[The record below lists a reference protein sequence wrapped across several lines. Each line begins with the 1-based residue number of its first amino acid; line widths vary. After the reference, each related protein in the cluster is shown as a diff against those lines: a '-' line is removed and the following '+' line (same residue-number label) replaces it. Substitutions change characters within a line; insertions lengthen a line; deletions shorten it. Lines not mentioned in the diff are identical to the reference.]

1 MGFAAVMTVARLWNS
16 TDEQI
21 FDRAYRLR
29 YNKGQVRMDKFTYGS
44 ALLGGVAGA
53 AALPGGAL
61 NGSLQGASIGVGLAV
76 LAHVLTKPKEK

>member
-1 MGFAAVMTVARLWNS
+1 MGFAAVMTISRLWNS

-53 AALPGGAL
+53 AAGGL
-61 NGSLQGASIGVGLAV
+61 NGSLQGASVGVGLAV
-76 LAHVLTKPKEK
+76 LVHVVTNPKQK

>member
-1 MGFAAVMTVARLWNS
+1 MGFAALMTLARLWNS

-29 YNKGQVRMDKFTYGS
+29 YNQGQVRMDKFTYGG

-53 AALPGGAL
+53 AAGGL
-61 NGSLQGASIGVGLAV
+61 NGSLQGASVGVGLAV
-76 LAHVLTKPKEK
+76 LAHVVTKPKQK

>member
-1 MGFAAVMTVARLWNS
+1 MGFAAVMTIARLWNS

-29 YNKGQVRMDKFTYGS
+29 HNKGQVRMDKFTYGG

-53 AALPGGAL
+53 AAGGL
-61 NGSLQGASIGVGLAV
+61 NGSLQGASISVGLAV
-76 LAHVLTKPKEK
+76 LAHVVTKPKQK

>member
-1 MGFAAVMTVARLWNS
+1 MGLAAVMTIARLWSS

-53 AALPGGAL
+53 AAGGL
-61 NGSLQGASIGVGLAV
+61 NGSLQGASVGVGLAV
-76 LAHVLTKPKEK
+76 LAHTLTKPREK

>member
-1 MGFAAVMTVARLWNS
+1 MGFAAVVTAVKLWRA
-16 TDEQI
+16 TDEEI

-29 YNKGQVRMDKFTYGS
+29 YNKGQLRMDKFTYGS

-53 AALPGGAL
+53 AALPAGGL
-61 NGSLQGASIGVGLAV
+61 TGSLQGASIGAGLAV